1 MKFFRSAYF
10 IHLRIAILLPIL
22 FFQTENQRFLQSNC
36 KKSLDKFGKA
46 TLEDVLKRYF
56 ALMIKH
62 GEASQYMAEI
72 VFFVALDL
80 SQNGKTILG
89 VLKHPR

>member
-1 MKFFRSAYF
+1 
-10 IHLRIAILLPIL
+10 
-22 FFQTENQRFLQSNC
+22 
-36 KKSLDKFGKA
+36 LDKFGKA

-80 SQNGKTILG
+80 SQNGKTILR

>member
-1 MKFFRSAYF
+1 
-10 IHLRIAILLPIL
+10 
-22 FFQTENQRFLQSNC
+22 
-36 KKSLDKFGKA
+36 LDKFGKA

-62 GEASQYMAEI
+62 GEPSQYMAEI
-72 VFFVALDL
+72 LFFVALDL
-80 SQNGKTILG
+80 SQNGKTILR